1 MLKLKNI
8 RKSFGKHLVLDDVSI
23 DVNDGEVLTLIG
35 PSGTGKSTLLRI
47 INQLETMD
55 GGEID
60 FEGRVIN
67 DQATPKK
74 DLLDYRR
81 QTAMVFQQYNLFQH
95 LRVIDNIVQPQVV
108 VNKVPKDEARKV
120 ARKLLKQVGLEK
132 FENYYPVQLS
142 GGQQQRVSIARTL
155 ALNPKI
161 ILFDEP
167 TSALDPELSKEV
179 LNVIRQVAQSGIITI
194 LATHEM
200 QFAEEISNKVIFME
214 GGKIVESGSSEQI
227 FQHPTESRTSEFLSN
242 YGLKRSVN
250 DYRPLL
256 QIAN

>member
-8 RKSFGKHLVLDDVSI
+8 KKSFGNHLVLDDVSVE
-23 DVNDGEVLTLIG
+23 VNDGEVLTLIG

-47 INQLETMD
+47 INQLETVD
-55 GGEID
+55 AGEID
-60 FEGRVIN
+60 YEGLVIN
-67 DQATPKK
+67 DQTTSKK
-74 DLLDYRR
+74 ELLVYRR

-108 VNKVPKDEARKV
+108 VNNVPKVEAKKV

-142 GGQQQRVSIARTL
+142 GGQQQRVSIARAL
-155 ALNPKI
+155 ALNPQI

-179 LNVIRQVAQSGIITI
+179 LKVIRQVAQSGIITI

-214 GGKIVESGSSEQI
+214 DGKIVESGSSEQI
-227 FQHPTESRTSEFLSN
+227 FRHPKESRTSEFLNN
-242 YGLKRSVN
+242 YGLKRSVDN
-250 DYRPLL
+250 YQPHL

>member
-8 RKSFGKHLVLDDVSI
+8 KKSFGNHLVLDDVSVE
-23 DVNDGEVLTLIG
+23 VNDGEVLTLIG

-47 INQLETMD
+47 INQLETVD
-55 GGEID
+55 AGEIY
-60 FEGRVIN
+60 FEGLVIN
-67 DQATPKK
+67 DQTTSKK
-74 DLLDYRR
+74 ELLVYRR

-108 VNKVPKDEARKV
+108 VNKVSKVEARKV

-132 FENYYPVQLS
+132 FENYFPVQLS
-142 GGQQQRVSIARTL
+142 GGQQQRVSIARAL

-179 LNVIRQVAQSGIITI
+179 LKVIRQVAQSGIITI

-214 GGKIVESGSSEQI
+214 DGKIVESGSSEQI
-227 FQHPTESRTSEFLSN
+227 FRHPKESRTSEFLSN
-242 YGLKRSVN
+242 YDLKKSVDN
-250 DYRPLL
+250 YQLHL